1 MSPDPTVTPPVAAHP
16 PLLEVSGLRVEFGEA
31 HAVLRPVEDVSFT
44 VSAGETLALVGES
57 GCGKTLT
64 ATGVLGVAPPGGR
77 LSGRVRF
84 EGRDLLTLRPDE
96 LLEVRGA
103 RVGFVFQE
111 PSVALNPVYTIGEH
125 IREVLEVHG
134 LARGE
139 AALARAAA
147 LLEEVVLSPGAGIL
161 DSYPHQLSGGMA
173 QRAVIALALACDPS
187 LLVADEPTTALD
199 VTTQAQVLALLRR
212 LRDRR
217 GLALLLVTHDLALAR
232 QHADR
237 IAVVYAGRIVEQAP
251 AAALFARPSHP
262 YTRAL
267 LASAPG
273 GPPGQRLR
281 AIPGGAPSPGARPPG
296 CAFAPRCPDV
306 GPDCAAGVPGLYTV
320 EPDHAVRC
328 ILCRGEESAARD
340 DAAGGS

>member
-199 VTTQAQVLALLRR
+199 VTIRAQVLDLIDTLRR
-212 LRDRR
+212 ES
-217 GLALLLVTHDLALAR
+217 GMAVAMITHDLG
-232 QHADR
+232 
-237 IAVVYAGRIVEQAP
+237 VVAERCAQVLVMYAGQVVESGPTAEVIAEP
-251 AAALFARPSHP
+251 RHP
-262 YTRAL
+262 YTRGL
-267 LASAPG
+267 LQSLPSLDDPDRDLA
-273 GPPGQRLR
+273 
-281 AIPGGAPSPGARPPG
+281 AIPGQVPDLARLDAG
-296 CAFAPRCPDV
+296 CRFRNRCPLAV
-306 GPDCAAGVPGLYTV
+306 AVCAEPQALIPAGAGRL
-320 EPDHAVRC
+320 ARC
-328 ILCRGEESAARD
+328 WRAR
-340 DAAGGS
+340 